1 MWRWTCV
8 LGACFLFLTLSL
20 RSEAQPVPT
29 VSLSAEALAED
40 SIVLPSVWDFRPE
53 GDTAARWMPV
63 DTRLLPGGAPENWTG
78 LGWFRMTLQV
88 DSALAARPLG
98 MQFRQFGAAEVYLN
112 GELLGRLGKPAT
124 SWSEEEALISPNVIG
139 LPLSHTGPQV
149 LTVRYSGQHTEALHA
164 VGYGAGFTASVG
176 VLDAMVDSQAQTI
189 RSATTRQI
197 GLAGMYLTFGLLHL
211 FLFLSYP
218 EMRTHL
224 FFGVV
229 AVCIAVIA
237 FLNYQEALFAHG
249 PEALILIR
257 RLWGPLTILTVLAFL
272 RFIYEVYLGE
282 RPRYFRVLAGVGAL
296 VALWSWF
303 DTRIGWFDPAG
314 GRTYAY
320 AFALGV
326 QAEMLRAMAGAIYR
340 RRRRAVILGAGVLA
354 FVLAFSY
361 PLLVVLGVFPAIA
374 VEATL
379 TFSFFVLLGLLLS
392 ISIYL
397 SFDYARINKELRQ
410 RMGEIKELS
419 RQRLNQERQRL
430 EQQQR
435 LRDEEVQRQLLK
447 AEYDLKLKEL
457 EEARQ
462 LQLSMLPTQMPQHPR
477 LELAAY
483 METATEVGGD
493 YYDFIS
499 EADGTLTI
507 AVGDATGHGM
517 RAGTMV
523 TATKSLF
530 TVLGQK
536 PDLLGILAQCTRAL
550 KRMNLRQLYMALT
563 VAKLQ
568 GDTLRLTTAGMPPT
582 LVWRAATEGVE
593 VVRLRGMP
601 LGSFVNFPYQQH
613 ALTLAPGDTVLFMS
627 DGFPELFSPE
637 GDMLGYD
644 EAVDA
649 FAEIASAAPDAI
661 IAHLVALG
669 RSWTEGQPPDDDMT
683 FVVLKMRVDRDAR
696 DGTSPVAA
704 GLPLGE
710 EV

>member
-1 MWRWTCV
+1 M
-8 LGACFLFLTLSL
+8 LGACLLFLALSP
-20 RSEAQPVPT
+20 RSAAQPEPI
-29 VSLSAEALAED
+29 VSLSAEALAD
-40 SIVLPSVWDFRPE
+40 GSTVLPSVWAFRPE
-53 GDTAARWMPV
+53 GDTSARWTPV
-63 DTRLLPGGAPENWTG
+63 DTRLLPDDTPENWAG
-78 LGWFRMTLQV
+78 LGQFRITLQV
-88 DSALAARPLG
+88 DSALTARPLG
-98 MQFRQFGAAEVYLN
+98 VRFRQFGAAAVYLN
-112 GELLGRLGKPAT
+112 GELLGQFGTPAT
-124 SWSEEEALISPNVIG
+124 SWSEEEGLISPNVIA
-139 LPLSHTGPQV
+139 LPLVHTGPHV
-149 LTVRYSGQHTEALHA
+149 LTVHYSSQHTEALHA
-164 VGYGAGFTASVG
+164 VGYGAGFTGSVG
-176 VLDAMVDSQAQTI
+176 ALDTMIASQAQTI
-189 RSATTRQI
+189 RSATAQQI
-197 GLAGMYLTFGLLHL
+197 GLAGVYLTFGLLHL

-218 EMRTHL
+218 QMRAHL
-224 FFGVV
+224 FFAVV

-237 FLNYQEALFAHG
+237 FLNYQEALFARG

-282 RPRYFRVLAGVGAL
+282 LPRHFRVLAGVGAL
-296 VALWSWF
+296 IALWSWL
-303 DTRIGWFDPAG
+303 DTRLGWFAPAG

-340 RRRRAVILGAGVLA
+340 RRRRAVLLGTGILA
-354 FVLAFSY
+354 FILAFSY
-361 PLLVVLGVFPAIA
+361 PLLVVLGVFPSVA
-374 VEATL
+374 VDATL

-397 SFDYARINKELRQ
+397 SFDYARVNKELRQ
-410 RMGEIKELS
+410 RMDEIRELS

-435 LRDEEVQRQLLK
+435 LRDEEVQRRLLK

-457 EEARQ
+457 EDARQ
-462 LQLSMLPTQMPQHPR
+462 LQLSMLPTQMPHHPR

-493 YYDFIS
+493 YYDFMT

-536 PDLLGILAQCTRAL
+536 NDLLGILAQCTRAL

-563 VAKLQ
+563 LAKLQ

-582 LVWRAATEGVE
+582 LVWRAATEDVE

-601 LGSFVNFPYQQH
+601 LGSFVDFPYQQH

-627 DGFPELFSPE
+627 DGFPELFSPG

-649 FAEIASAAPDAI
+649 FAEVASAAPDAI

-683 FVVLKMRVDRDAR
+683 FVVLKMRVDMDSQE
-696 DGTSPVAA
+696 GTPSSAA
-704 GLPLGE
+704 GLLLRE
-710 EV
+710 EA